1 LSKKEEKREGKM
13 SVKQV
18 IVARLIG
25 IYLGA
30 LLFALVIIARILQ
43 LQFVKGD
50 ELRQKAQELTMKYES
65 IEPNRGDIYSNDGR
79 RLLSTSVPFYEIR
92 MDLLSNA
99 LEERVFNKGIDS
111 LAYCLAKM
119 FRDKPASQYKRELIT
134 ARSRGQR
141 YHLINRQVSHQQ
153 LLEMKTFPVFR
164 LGRYKGGFIVIQK
177 NRRIH
182 PHQMLAARTIG
193 YLNEGESG
201 NVVGIEGAYDHYLSG
216 ITGIRL
222 MQKTAGNV
230 WIPVSD
236 KNEVEPKDGYD
247 VISTIDIDLQ
257 DVAENALLDQLKKHQ
272 AHHGCA
278 VVMEVKTGEVKAIV
292 NLQRDGQGNWGE
304 IYNYA
309 IAESTEPG
317 STFKLIS
324 LIAALEDGYIE
335 LDDTVDTGKGSVR
348 YYDKVVRDTKEG
360 GYGKISVQNAFEV
373 SSNVGISKIIYS
385 HYKGREVEFVDRLYR
400 MHLNEPLGIDIKGEG
415 IPHIQY
421 PGDKYWSGISL
432 PMMSHG
438 YEVRLTPLQVL
449 TFYNAIANNG
459 TMIKPKFVK
468 RITSYGR
475 IIKTFPTEVIDPS
488 ICSRETL
495 KKAKIMLE
503 GVVER
508 GTAMNLKNETYKIAG
523 KTGTAQIANEKYG
536 YKVNSQVSYQ
546 ASFVGYFP
554 AENPKYSC
562 IVVINSPSSVV
573 YYGNLVAGPV
583 FREIANKVYAT
594 SLDMQEAVNHDKNDL
609 TEIPYSKNGDRNDLD
624 IALDYLDIPSVPEA
638 IESNWVATIKEEDH
652 IDINDLRFGGGLV
665 PNVKEMGLKD
675 ALYLL
680 ESKGLIV
687 DVRGEGKVLEQSL
700 QAGSVIRKGDRIV
713 LTMSQ

>member
-1 LSKKEEKREGKM
+1 M

-30 LLFALVIIARILQ
+30 LLFALMIIARILH

-65 IEPNRGDIYSNDGR
+65 SEPNRGDIYSNDGK

-99 LEERVFNKGIDS
+99 LEKQEFNKGIDS
-111 LAYCLAKM
+111 LAYYLAKL
-119 FRDKPASQYKRELIT
+119 FRDKSTSQYKMELVT
-134 ARSRGQR
+134 ARNRGER
-141 YHLINRQVSHQQ
+141 YHLINRQVSHRQ
-153 LLEMKTFPVFR
+153 LHEMKKFPIFR

-177 NRRIH
+177 NRRIQ

-193 YLNEGESG
+193 YLNEGETG
-201 NVVGIEGAYDHYLSG
+201 TVVGIEGAYDPYLRG
-216 ITGIRL
+216 ITGVRL
-222 MQKTAGNV
+222 MQKTAGNI

-257 DVAENALLDQLKKHQ
+257 DVAENALLDQMKIHN

-278 VVMEVKTGEVKAIV
+278 ILMEVNTGEVKAIV

-304 IYNYA
+304 TYNYA

-335 LDDTVDTGKGSVR
+335 LDDTVDTGQGSVQ

-373 SSNVGISKIIYS
+373 SSNVGISKIIYT
-385 HYKGREVEFVDRLYR
+385 HYKGREEEFVDRLYR

-421 PGDKYWSGISL
+421 PGDEYWSGISL

-438 YEVRLTPLQVL
+438 YEVRLTPLQIL

-459 TMIKPKFVK
+459 TMVKPKFIK

-475 IIKTFPTEVIDPS
+475 IIKTIPTEVIDPS

-508 GTAMNLKNETYKIAG
+508 GTATNLKNETYKIAG

-554 AENPKYSC
+554 ADNPKYSC
-562 IVVINSPSSVV
+562 IVVVNSPSSVV
-573 YYGNLVAGPV
+573 YYGNIVAGPV
-583 FREIANKVYAT
+583 FREISNKVYAT
-594 SLDMQEAVNHDKNDL
+594 SLDMHEAVNHNKDWL
-609 TEIPYSKNGDRNDLD
+609 AEIPYSKNGNKDELN
-624 IALDYLDIPSVPEA
+624 IALEYLDIPSTPGV
-638 IESNWVATIKEEDH
+638 IESDWVATIRKEDH
-652 IDINDLRFGGGLV
+652 IDVNDLRFIGGLV

-687 DVRGEGKVLEQSL
+687 EVRGKGKVLEQTL
-700 QAGSVIRKGDRIV
+700 QPGSVIRKGDRII
-713 LTMSQ
+713 LTMSQL

>member
-1 LSKKEEKREGKM
+1 M
-13 SVKQV
+13 SVKQI
-18 IVARLIG
+18 IVRRLIG
-25 IYLGA
+25 IYLAA
-30 LLFALVIIARILQ
+30 LLFALVIIARILDI
-43 LQFVKGD
+43 QFIKGD
-50 ELRQKAQELTMKYES
+50 ELRQKAEELTMKYES
-65 IEPNRGDIYSNDGR
+65 IEPNRGDIYSNDGK

-92 MDLLSNA
+92 MDLLSDA
-99 LEERVFNKGIDS
+99 LEEQVFTKGIDS
-111 LAYCLAKM
+111 LAYCLANM
-119 FRDKPASQYKRELIT
+119 FRDKSASQYKKELIT

-141 YHLINRQVSHQQ
+141 YHLVNRQVSHQQ
-153 LLEMKTFPVFR
+153 LQEMKKFPIFR
-164 LGRYKGGFIVIQK
+164 YGRYKGGFIVIQK

-193 YLNEGESG
+193 YLNEGETG
-201 NVVGIEGAYDHYLSG
+201 TVVGIEGAYDHYLRG
-216 ITGIRL
+216 VTGVRL
-222 MQKTAGNV
+222 MQKTAGNI

-247 VISTIDIDLQ
+247 VITTIDIDLQ
-257 DVAENALLDQLKKHQ
+257 DVAENALLDQLKTHQ

-278 VVMEVKTGEVKAIV
+278 ILMEVNTGEVKAIV
-292 NLQRDGQGNWGE
+292 NLQRDGQGNYSE
-304 IYNYA
+304 TYNYA
-309 IAESTEPG
+309 IAESVEPG

-335 LDDTVDTGKGSVR
+335 LDDTVDTGQGSVR

-360 GYGKISVQNAFEV
+360 GYGRISMQNAFEV
-373 SSNVGISKIIYS
+373 SSNVGISKIIYT
-385 HYKGREVEFVDRLYR
+385 HYKGHEVEFVDRLYR
-400 MHLNEPLGIDIKGEG
+400 MHLNEPLGIEIKGEG

-421 PGDKYWSGISL
+421 PGDEYWSGISL
-432 PMMSHG
+432 PMMSYG

-459 TMIKPKFVK
+459 TMVKPIFVK
-468 RITSYGR
+468 RVSSYGK
-475 IIKTFPTEVIDPS
+475 IIKTFPTKVIDPS
-488 ICSRETL
+488 ICSKETL

-508 GTAMNLKNETYKIAG
+508 GTAMNLRNETYKIAG

-536 YKVNSQVSYQ
+536 YKVNSQVSYL

-554 AENPKYSC
+554 ADDPKYSC
-562 IVVINSPSSVV
+562 IVVVNSPSSIV

-594 SLDMQEAVNHDKNDL
+594 SLNMHEAVNHKKDTL
-609 TEIPYSKNGDRNDLD
+609 AEIPYSKHGDRNELN
-624 IALDYLDIPSVPEA
+624 IALAYLDVPSTPEDV
-638 IESNWVATIKEEDH
+638 ESNWVATISKDDH
-652 IDINDLRFGGGLV
+652 ININDLRFSGGLM

-680 ESKGLIV
+680 ESKGLV
-687 DVRGEGKVLEQSL
+687 VEVRGKGKVLEQSI
-700 QAGSVIRKGDRIV
+700 QPGSVIRKGERIV